1 MIKGDGPVATVTVQL
16 PSFRDREKIMT
27 ILRTCSGISFY
38 EVLEDLY
45 ARGAQLRV
53 DWFQVPRV

>member
-38 EVLEDLY
+38 EVM
-45 ARGAQLRV
+45 
-53 DWFQVPRV
+53 

>member
-16 PSFRDREKIMT
+16 PSSRDREKIMT

-38 EVLEDLY
+38 EVL
-45 ARGAQLRV
+45 
-53 DWFQVPRV
+53 